1 MSSDYSRVEHAIR
14 FLDEYRERRPSLA
27 DVAAEVGLSEFHFQR
42 IFTRWAGISPKR
54 FLQFQTLA
62 HARALL
68 RDSHSVLDATYD
80 AGLSGPARLHDLLVT
95 IDAVTPG
102 EVRRLGAGLTIE
114 YGIHPTAFGD
124 ALLALTER
132 GVCALFFVDAGAG
145 GRAGAMRQLEA
156 QWPGA
161 LLRANPEATEPVVRR
176 IFARSESPE
185 NRVADPTTLR
195 VGAPLPLLVRG
206 TNFQV
211 KVWEALLRVPEG
223 AVIAY
228 EALAGAVGAPGA
240 TRAVASAVAR
250 NPVAYLIP
258 CHRVIRKTGAFG
270 EYRWG
275 SARKRAML
283 GWEAAR
289 GADERRRIELTAA
302 AS

>member
-27 DVAAEVGLSEFHFQR
+27 DIAAEVGLSEFHFQR

-114 YGIHPTAFGD
+114 FGIHSTPFGD
-124 ALLALTER
+124 ALLGLTAR
-132 GVCALFFVDAGAG
+132 GVCALFFVDAAAG
-145 GRAGAMRQLEA
+145 GRAGAVRQLEA
-156 QWPGA
+156 LWPGA
-161 LLRANPEATEPVVRR
+161 LLRANPQATEPVVRR
-176 IFARSESPE
+176 VFARSG
-185 NRVADPTTLR
+185 NGVADTAPLGA
-195 VGAPLPLLVRG
+195 GAPLPLLVRG

-223 AVIAY
+223 AVVAY

-258 CHRVIRKTGAFG
+258 CHRVIRKTGAVV

-283 GWEAAR
+283 GWEAGR
-289 GADERRRIELTAA
+289 GADDRRRIELTAA

>member
-1 MSSDYSRVEHAIR
+1 MSSDYFRVEHAIR

-27 DVAAEVGLSEFHFQR
+27 DIAAEVGLSEFHFQR

-68 RDSHSVLDATYD
+68 RASHSVLDATYD

-114 YGIHPTAFGD
+114 YGIHPTPFGD
-124 ALLALTER
+124 ALLALTTR
-132 GVCALFFVDAGAG
+132 GVCALFFVDAAAG
-145 GRAGAMRQLEA
+145 GRAGAVRQLEA

-161 LLRANPEATEPVVRR
+161 LLRANPEATEPVVHRV
-176 IFARSESPE
+176 FGRSGSGG
-185 NRVADPTTLR
+185 ADEATPRT
-195 VGAPLPLLVRG
+195 GAPLPLLVRG

-223 AVIAY
+223 AVVAY
-228 EALAGAVGAPGA
+228 EALAGAVGAPRA

-270 EYRWG
+270 DYRWG
-275 SARKRAML
+275 SARKRAIL

-289 GADERRRIELTAA
+289 GADERRRTELTAV